1 MEASLASG
9 TEVPNPC
16 CGHCLASAPPGVA
29 FRYFLVHAH
38 WSICVGGGVAC
49 RHPGFTGVSRG
60 KQARKAFVLFLLFPA
75 VTQQA
80 MRDKKSSRFRNEE
93 CPPFVVS
100 RHAF

>member
-29 FRYFLVHAH
+29 FPVLPRPRPLVNLRGRRSRVPA
-38 WSICVGGGVAC
+38 SGGSPGCRVAST
-49 RHPGFTGVSRG
+49 R
-60 KQARKAFVLFLLFPA
+60 ARPLSFLFPA

-80 MRDKKSSRFRNEE
+80 MRDKKNRHVPGMRNA
-93 CPPFVVS
+93 PFVVS